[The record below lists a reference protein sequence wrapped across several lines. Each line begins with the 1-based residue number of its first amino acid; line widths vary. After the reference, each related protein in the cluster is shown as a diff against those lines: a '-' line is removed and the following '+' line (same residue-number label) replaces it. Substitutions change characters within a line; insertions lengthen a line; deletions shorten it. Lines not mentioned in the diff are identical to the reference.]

1 MFLFVKAYLKGFLW
15 FFFWTKGAANFRVLK
30 EVLAIKSSHQLR
42 YRVIM
47 SP

>member
-15 FFFWTKGAANFRVLK
+15 CFFFWTKGAANFRLLK

-42 YRVIM
+42 Y
-47 SP
+47 